1 MDEIVIEAKNISK
14 SYYNGDSDLTVLNN
28 FSIKLNKNEIIT
40 ITGQSGCGKSTALN
54 ILGTLDKPDS
64 GDVIING
71 NYLND
76 YDDNQLSS
84 LRNELIGFVFQFH
97 HLLPD
102 FTALENVLIP
112 IWIKNVNQND
122 NYAMNLFDK
131 LGIGSKINHYPS
143 QLSGGEKSRVS
154 LIRAIINKP
163 IVLLADEP
171 TGNLDKKNSKKLIDL
186 LSKINQDYNQSIILT
201 THDQDVASL
210 GNRQFLLENG
220 SLIEMRENK

>member
-84 LRNELIGFVFQFH
+84 LRNKLIGFVFQFH

-210 GNRQFLLENG
+210 GDRQFLLENG
-220 SLIEMRENK
+220 SLIEMRKNK

>member
-1 MDEIVIEAKNISK
+1 MVIEAKNISK